1 MLRSM
6 QILRTSVKLILE
18 YFRILIIALLF
29 KSLEP
34 VRLFVFLKEQ
44 CYIHQGCIN
53 LIIIII
59 IIIKE
64 ILQNIITI
72 QNNCFYFI
80 LFNVM

>member
-59 IIIKE
+59 IKE

>member
-44 CYIHQGCIN
+44 CYYIHQGCIH

-59 IIIKE
+59 III
-64 ILQNIITI
+64 IIK
-72 QNNCFYFI
+72 
-80 LFNVM
+80 